1 MNVEEAILGRRAI
14 RKFTNDI
21 IKKEDLDKILEAG
34 VWAPSAGNS
43 QARVFIVVNDQ
54 ESIAQIRDF
63 SPGIAGIPPLIVVIG
78 TDATKARE
86 GGGEDW
92 EIPSIMDVATAA
104 ENMMLRA
111 YDLGFGSCPVLS
123 FDSERVKEILSIDP
137 QVTLNLLVI
146 FGVAAY
152 VGDAPR
158 RSTAQ
163 IFYETMKNRYKGAI
177 KESVTSEVRNE
188 GTSSPETIKDLVS
201 FCISSA
207 RSLSTEPSDYAVF
220 RLVEI
225 AGRLLETYSAPEEIK
240 NYKNLKERLDRIRFG
255 KMIPSTELASEI
267 ETMTKL
273 L

>member
-14 RKFTNDI
+14 RKFTNEPME
-21 IKKEDLDKILEAG
+21 KEALDKILEAG

-43 QARVFIVVNDQ
+43 QARVFIVVTDR
-54 ESIAQIRDF
+54 ESLAQIRDF
-63 SPGIAGIPPLIVVIG
+63 SSGIAGLPPLIVVIG
-78 TDATKARE
+78 TDVTKARE
-86 GGGEDW
+86 GGGEEW
-92 EIPSIMDVATAA
+92 ETPSIMDVATAA

-123 FDSERVKEILSIDP
+123 FDRERVKKILLIDP
-137 QVTLNLLVI
+137 QVTLNLLVT

-152 VGDAPR
+152 IGDAPR

-163 IFYETMKNRYKGAI
+163 IFYETMKNRFEGVI
-177 KESVTSEVRNE
+177 KESVRSEERNR
-188 GTSSPETIKDLVS
+188 GTSSPETVKDLIS
-201 FCISSA
+201 FSISSA

-225 AGRLLETYSAPEEIK
+225 AGRLLDSYSVPGEIK
-240 NYKNLKERLDRIRFG
+240 NYKNLKERMDRVRFG
-255 KMIPSTELASEI
+255 KMIPSTELAREV
-267 ETMTKL
+267 EEMAKL